1 MSAHEPDHAAS
12 DRPPLTLTE
21 DRETQSLL
29 ARLHSG
35 SVFPL
40 IASLTAHPVMVSDVS
55 GRTAWVNDAFE
66 RTSGWK
72 LERIRGLRP
81 SEFLHGPD
89 TDPDTIRFIREETGS
104 GRSFECEILNY
115 RRDGS
120 SYWLSLDAQP
130 IIDEHGVRIGY
141 FSISTNVS
149 TRKRVEK
156 ELRQDRDLL
165 KLMSDSLARF
175 ISNDESV
182 DTYGDMLSRLLLLTG
197 SEYGFLG
204 EVLRDPD
211 GSPYLRTFAITDI
224 SWNDETRRLYD
235 QFSQS
240 GFEFRNLATLFGA
253 SMTTE
258 QAVIANDPSQDP
270 RSGGLPV
277 GHPPLN
283 RFLAIPIRVDEQM
296 IGMVGLAN
304 AAEPYTES
312 VVRFLEPAIV
322 CLGQLISARRR
333 EAMRRQT
340 EASLREAEEMLNET
354 GEIASIGAW
363 QLDLL
368 TKTLKWSRHTCR
380 LHEVPDD
387 YQPELHTAINFYD
400 EEARPVIAEAVR
412 NAIENGQ
419 PWDIELPFVTARGKH
434 RWARAIGHVE
444 TQFGKP
450 IRLYGSFQDITQ
462 RRIADAEREKLQAQF
477 IQSQKLE
484 SVGRLAGGIAH
495 DFNNMLAVIAGHAE
509 MMLMDPALTPIQRNH
524 LKAIQSA
531 SQRSADMTRQL
542 LTFARRQSAAPQ
554 KLDLNKTIRQLL
566 EFLRKSVGENIR
578 IEWIPG
584 PDLWTVNI
592 DPIQIDQLLAQL
604 CMNARDAMPS
614 GGRMMISTRNERVE
628 ELRSANASRVING
641 EFVVLTISDNGP
653 GISND
658 VISRLY
664 EPFTT
669 TKPVGQGPGLGLAT
683 VYGIVQQNDGAID
696 IESDAMSGSTFRVY
710 LPRVP
715 VPLDLARADGD
726 NLAAHKPL
734 HILLI
739 EDEPALKKLGKMY
752 LQQLGHKVQT
762 ADSGEEGL
770 RILGSAR
777 RPIQLIITD
786 MVLAGMSGEGLARKA
801 LEIQRDLR
809 FVFMSGHSPV
819 DQSRPLPVRGPWLE
833 KPFELQQLVFA
844 IEQAMSMPAIDS
856 ISEIVTKA
864 G

>member
-1 MSAHEPDHAAS
+1 MSAHEPYHTTS
-12 DRPPLTLTE
+12 HRPPQTLSE
-21 DRETQSLL
+21 SRETQSLL

-40 IASLTAHPVMVSDVS
+40 IASLTAHPVMVSDIS
-55 GRTAWVNDAFE
+55 GRTVWVNDAFE
-66 RTSGWK
+66 RTSGWM
-72 LERIRGLRP
+72 LEAIRGLQPR
-81 SEFLHGPD
+81 EFLHGPE
-89 TDPDTIRFIREETGS
+89 TNAETVQFINQQTERGLA
-104 GRSFECEILNY
+104 FECEILNY

-120 SYWLSLDAQP
+120 AYWLSLDAQP
-130 IIDEHGVRIGY
+130 IIDENGVRIGY

-149 TRKRVEK
+149 TRKRVEQ

-175 ISNDESV
+175 ISNDDLV
-182 DTYGDMLSRLLLLTG
+182 DTYGDMLSRLLKLTG
-197 SEYGFLG
+197 SEYGFMG
-204 EVLRDPD
+204 EVLRETD
-211 GSPYLRTFAITDI
+211 GTPYLRTFAITDI
-224 SWNDETRRLYD
+224 SWDDETRKLYD
-235 QFSQS
+235 EFYRS
-240 GFEFRNLATLFGA
+240 GFEFRNLRTLFGA
-253 SMTTE
+253 AMTTE
-258 QAVIANDPSQDP
+258 QPVIANDPLKDD
-270 RSGGLPV
+270 RSGGLPP

-283 RFLAIPIRVDEQM
+283 RFLALPIRVNDQM
-296 IGMVGLAN
+296 IGMVGLSN
-304 AAEPYTES
+304 APEPYTES

-363 QLDLL
+363 QLDLR
-368 TKTLKWSRHTCR
+368 TGTLKWSRHTCR

-387 YQPELHTAINFYD
+387 YQPELDTAINFYD
-400 EEARPVIAEAVR
+400 EEARPIISEAVR

-434 RWARAIGHVE
+434 RWARAIGHIE

-450 IRLYGSFQDITQ
+450 VRLYGSFQDVTQ

-509 MMLMDPALTPIQRNH
+509 MMLMDPALTPVQRSH
-524 LKAIQSA
+524 LKAIQAA

-542 LTFARRQSAAPQ
+542 LTFARRQSATPQ

-584 PDLWTVNI
+584 QDLWTVNI
-592 DPIQIDQLLAQL
+592 DPIQVDQLLAQL

-696 IESDAMSGSTFRVY
+696 IESDAISGSTFRIY

-715 VPLDLARADGD
+715 VPLDLARADCQSQ
-726 NLAAHKPL
+726 AAQKPL

-786 MVLAGMSGEGLARKA
+786 MILAGMSGEGLARKA
-801 LEIQRDLR
+801 LEIQSDLR
-809 FVFMSGHSPV
+809 FVFMSGHSPG
-819 DQSRPLPVRGPWLE
+819 DHSRQLSGRGPWLA
-833 KPFELQQLVFA
+833 KPFELQQLVAA
-844 IEQAMSMPAIDS
+844 IEEAMSMAAIDS
-856 ISEIVTKA
+856 MANMVRTAS
-864 G
+864 